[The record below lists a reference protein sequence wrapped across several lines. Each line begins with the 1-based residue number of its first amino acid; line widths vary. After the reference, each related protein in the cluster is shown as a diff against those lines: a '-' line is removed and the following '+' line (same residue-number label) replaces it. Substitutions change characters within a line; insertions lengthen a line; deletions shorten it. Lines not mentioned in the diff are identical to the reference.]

1 MDPLVTTLFDC
12 TWDLGCKFFTWLFD
26 GYMKPKIDFEPL
38 WNETKVF
45 NKIGDK
51 PILTSQNRS
60 SHRQEYTFTIP
71 VGLTISDFARNKAA
85 IAQYLHQDQRNIRI
99 ELVNNMATVT
109 VYDTSKLNFEY
120 KSYEFDY
127 KSKELRIPIG
137 INLRTF
143 DVVYWNPTSPN
154 ECHMLIGGS
163 TGSGKSVALNVILQ
177 YLVNRN
183 DVELW
188 LQDTKLVDLVEYS
201 NCPQTKFYNEAT
213 DYSIETVEALRI
225 EMTERYKY
233 LKSKG
238 YKNVSECNGQY
249 KQIFYVVE
257 ELASFNPKD
266 HKDFYKGLAEILA
279 KGRAAGITVIL
290 TTQAPYAE
298 ILPGMLK
305 NNINTILGLKTRTQE
320 ASKVISGEYELL
332 TNLRGK
338 GHSVL
343 LKNGEAI
350 EMQVFNI

>member
-1 MDPLVTTLFDC
+1 MDPLIQSVFDC
-12 TWDLGCKFFTWLFD
+12 TWDLSYKFFTWLFD
-26 GYMKPKIDFEPL
+26 GYMKPKTDFNPL
-38 WNETKVF
+38 WIEVRLYNS
-45 NKIGDK
+45 IGNA
-51 PILTSQNRS
+51 PILKKHIKTDRT
-60 SHRQEYTFTIP
+60 ETYIFTIP
-71 VGLTISDFARNKAA
+71 VGMTLGDFIKNKEA
-85 IAQYLHQDQRNIRI
+85 IAQYLHQDCRNIRI
-99 ELVNNMATVT
+99 ELANNMAAITI
-109 VYDTSKLNFEY
+109 YDTSKLSFNY
-120 KSYEFDY
+120 KDYNFDY

-137 INLRTF
+137 IDLKTF
-143 DVVYWNPTSPN
+143 DVVYWKPSSPN

-163 TGSGKSVALNVILQ
+163 TGAGKSVALNVILQ

-188 LQDTKLVDLVEYS
+188 LQDTKLVDLVEYE

-213 DYSIETVEALRI
+213 DYSIETVEALRN
-225 EMTERYKY
+225 EMTERYRY

-238 YKNVSECNGQY
+238 YKNVNECNGQY

-298 ILPGMLK
+298 ILPGILK

-332 TNLRGK
+332 TSLRGK

-350 EMQVFNI
+350 ELQVFKI